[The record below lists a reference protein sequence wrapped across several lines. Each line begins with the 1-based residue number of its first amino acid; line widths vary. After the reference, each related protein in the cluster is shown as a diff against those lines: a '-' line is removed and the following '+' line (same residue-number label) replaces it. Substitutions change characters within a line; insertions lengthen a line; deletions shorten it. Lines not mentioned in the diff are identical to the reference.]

1 MNWDIILLK
10 SLKLK
15 LTLNNMIRDIN
26 TVSQNISLLLQIK
39 QKMVPMNVG
48 VDEAFTYSSTLHV
61 ESFPW
66 EDLIPTF
73 P

>member
-1 MNWDIILLK
+1 
-10 SLKLK
+10 
-15 LTLNNMIRDIN
+15 MIRDSN

-48 VDEAFTYSSTLHV
+48 VDGAFTYSCTVHV

-66 EDLIPTF
+66 EDLIPNF
-73 P
+73 S